1 MHLEGKTWKHILR
14 ELHLRMSLPIFRL
27 KRFLHLQGLFF
38 CSKARRNHRH
48 PLSTLCKFMMFEI
61 YFCMVHKFCAIMQAG
76 NSSRKEHPMDELII
90 YNTDDGMAKVS
101 LLAKDG
107 TVWCTQA
114 QMAELFDVQK
124 AAISKHLK
132 NLFDDS
138 ELDKNSVVSILET
151 TAADGKSYQVAFYS
165 LDAILAV
172 GFRVRSPR
180 GTQFRRWA
188 NSTLKEYLQ
197 KGYLLDSERLKNPDG
212 RPDYFDELLEKIR
225 DIRASEKR
233 FYQKVRDLFAL
244 SSDYD
249 RSDTATAFF
258 FAETQNKLIYGVTGM
273 TAAELIVS
281 RADSEKSNMDL
292 TSWQGSIVRRKDI
305 YIAKNYLQK
314 DEIDALNHL
323 VSIFL
328 ESAEFRV
335 KRRKDL
341 TISFWREAVDKLLV
355 DHDVPLL
362 TSAGSIS
369 HKQMKDTVDK
379 IYDAF
384 EERRK
389 EADAMAADQQD
400 LAELESDMKIISIE
414 KK

>member
-1 MHLEGKTWKHILR
+1 
-14 ELHLRMSLPIFRL
+14 
-27 KRFLHLQGLFF
+27 
-38 CSKARRNHRH
+38 
-48 PLSTLCKFMMFEI
+48 
-61 YFCMVHKFCAIMQAG
+61 
-76 NSSRKEHPMDELII
+76 MDDLII
-90 YNTDDGMAKVS
+90 YNTDDGQANVS

-114 QMAELFDVQK
+114 QMAELFQITK
-124 AAISKHLK
+124 QSISHHLLNCFQDK
-132 NLFDDS
+132 
-138 ELDKNSVVSILET
+138 ELDENSVVKYYLT
-151 TAADGKSYQVAFYS
+151 TASDGKKYNTAFYS

-197 KGYLLDSERLKNPDG
+197 KGYALDSERLKNPDG

-233 FYQKVRDLFAL
+233 FYQKLRDLFAL

-249 RSDTATAFF
+249 KTDTSTIRF

-273 TAAELIVS
+273 TAAELILS
-281 RADSEKSNMDL
+281 RADADQPNMAL

-305 YIAKNYLQK
+305 YTAKNYLSA
-314 DEIDALNHL
+314 DELDTLNRL

-355 DHDVPLL
+355 EHDVPVL
-362 TSAGSIS
+362 TSAGSVS
-369 HKQMKDTVDK
+369 HKQMVEKVSDRYT
-379 IYDAF
+379 AF

-389 EADAMAADQQD
+389 KTDALVADQQD
-400 LAELESDMKIISIE
+400 LEELEADAKLISLE
-414 KK
+414 KRE